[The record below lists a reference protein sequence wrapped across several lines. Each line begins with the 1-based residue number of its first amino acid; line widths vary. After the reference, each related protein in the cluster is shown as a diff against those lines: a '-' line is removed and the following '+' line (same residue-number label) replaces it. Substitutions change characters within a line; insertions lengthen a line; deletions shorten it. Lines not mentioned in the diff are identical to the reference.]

1 MFWVIVEM
9 HAPKLILIFAFY
21 LSVDEVSV
29 LHLSIAVLAVAA
41 VASRT
46 TWQVILCRLISLVI
60 GVLLIVKMIYQI
72 QYIDHQ
78 KLVITDCV
86 SLVNEFEL
94 LNVC

>member
-1 MFWVIVEM
+1 M